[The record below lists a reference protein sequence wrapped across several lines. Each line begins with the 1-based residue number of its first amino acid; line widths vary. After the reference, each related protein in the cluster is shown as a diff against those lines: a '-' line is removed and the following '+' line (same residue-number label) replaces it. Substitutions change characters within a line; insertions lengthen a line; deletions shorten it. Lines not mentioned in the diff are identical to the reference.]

1 MQVSGSSSHVSRKI
15 IMILSI
21 EFINFC
27 TFIIQHCYLLIFNSL
42 FFSFFD
48 SMSAMVNE
56 FLNRRSEDLEIREDF
71 DLNDI
76 NHSHVIEIK
85 NKNPE

>member
-1 MQVSGSSSHVSRKI
+1 
-15 IMILSI
+15 
-21 EFINFC
+21 
-27 TFIIQHCYLLIFNSL
+27 
-42 FFSFFD
+42 
-48 SMSAMVNE
+48 MSAMVNK

-71 DLNDI
+71 DDLNDI

>member
-1 MQVSGSSSHVSRKI
+1 
-15 IMILSI
+15 
-21 EFINFC
+21 
-27 TFIIQHCYLLIFNSL
+27 
-42 FFSFFD
+42 
-48 SMSAMVNE
+48 MSAMVNE

-76 NHSHVIEIK
+76 NHFHVIEIK

>member
-1 MQVSGSSSHVSRKI
+1 
-15 IMILSI
+15 
-21 EFINFC
+21 
-27 TFIIQHCYLLIFNSL
+27 
-42 FFSFFD
+42 
-48 SMSAMVNE
+48 MSAMVNK